1 MIYSYCKHCKAE
13 SPGDTCQTC
22 GKRASA
28 AAQRNVWSASFL
40 PLTDS
45 RTWKGIL
52 LTLVLACVL
61 CFLLL
66 IGLDALLLGPSGA
79 SRVLQGNL
87 PALIF
92 SILPLGLLIAFLF
105 LYLQGR
111 ETLVFVLD
119 PRGAHLQTWHEP
131 SRKKSWAR
139 LQTADASRDVPN
151 PAGSMMHLSQER
163 HMLWQDVQS
172 VQYKPHQSLI
182 LLYHTPHCAP
192 MVLRLPQAEYEMAA
206 AYVSKHCKGK

>member
-45 RTWKGIL
+45 RTWRGIL

-92 SILPLGLLIAFLF
+92 SILPLGLMIAFLF

>member
-28 AAQRNVWSASFL
+28 AAQRNVWNASFL
-40 PLTDS
+40 PVTDA
-45 RTWKGIL
+45 RAWKGIL
-52 LTLVLACVL
+52 VLLLAMVALCALV
-61 CFLLL
+61 L
-66 IGLDALLLGPSGA
+66 IGLDALLRGSAGA
-79 SRVLQGNL
+79 ARALQGNL

-92 SILPLGLLIAFLF
+92 AILPLGLIIAFLF
-105 LYLQGR
+105 LYMQGR
-111 ETLVFVLD
+111 EILVYVLD

-131 SRKKSWAR
+131 SKKKSWAR
-139 LQTADASRDVPN
+139 LQTSDPALDVQNAS
-151 PAGSMMHLSQER
+151 GGKMHLSQER

-172 VQYKPHQSLI
+172 VQYKPSRSLI

-192 MVLRLPQAEYEMAA
+192 MALRLPQAEYESAA
-206 AYVSKHCKGK
+206 AYVNKYCKGK

>member
-1 MIYSYCKHCKAE
+1 MIYSYCKHCKTE
-13 SPGDTCQTC
+13 SPGDVCRIC
-22 GKRASA
+22 GKRAA
-28 AAQRNVWSASFL
+28 AGAQRNMWNIPFL

-45 RTWKGIL
+45 RTWKSIL
-52 LTLVLACVL
+52 LALLLVCAL

-92 SILPLGLLIAFLF
+92 SILPLGLLISFLF
-105 LYLQGR
+105 LYLQGK
-111 ETLVFVLD
+111 ELHVYVAD

-131 SRKKSWAR
+131 MRKKSWAR
-139 LQTADASRDVPN
+139 LQTASPVHDQMN
-151 PAGSMMHLSQER
+151 PSGDMMRMAQER

-172 VQYKPHQSLI
+172 VQYKPRQAQI

-192 MVLRLPQAEYEMAA
+192 MVLRVLPEEFEMTA
-206 AYVSKHCKGK
+206 AYVSKYCKGK

>member
-45 RTWKGIL
+45 RTWKSIL